1 MADSRCSE
9 AEDED
14 DEETKEWELAQVRR
28 AGNWEEDAPLKPA
41 KRGYVP
47 APSKTFSPSLHLR
60 SDGSV
65 PVARPMPTIPPAQAR
80 IAKALAEASA
90 AKSEGERALEIAAK
104 DLSLLEE
111 QERDIRKEVERV
123 EAKREWVEEF
133 RIWVEMLGEFLEEKV
148 GQFLI
153 PGLYQSARVF
163 VLTITVP
170 KARGDRGGLPGSSQ
184 GARRNGRQ
192 ATIRGHER
200 RPGPLPRRT
209 CLHRWRG

>member
-1 MADSRCSE
+1 VADSRCSE
-9 AEDED
+9 AEDEG

-47 APSKTFSPSLHLR
+47 APSKTLSPSVDLI
-60 SDGSV
+60 SDATV

-90 AKSEGERALEIAAK
+90 TKSEGERALEIAAK

-148 GQFLI
+148 GQRCN
-153 PGLYQSARVF
+153 S
-163 VLTITVP
+163 VP
-170 KARGDRGGLPGSSQ
+170 AD
-184 GARRNGRQ
+184 A
-192 ATIRGHER
+192 A
-200 RPGPLPRRT
+200 
-209 CLHRWRG
+209 